1 MKEHEAKSTNIFFT
15 LVAICF
21 KLNDELMCFTSSPNL
36 NVKQCGEY
44 MQEGQRKIEATGSSL
59 FLTTLG
65 NKMGSDLT
73 S

>member
-1 MKEHEAKSTNIFFT
+1 
-15 LVAICF
+15 
-21 KLNDELMCFTSSPNL
+21 MCLTASPNL

-59 FLTTLG
+59 FHISLW
-65 NKMGSDLT
+65 NKMGPDRT